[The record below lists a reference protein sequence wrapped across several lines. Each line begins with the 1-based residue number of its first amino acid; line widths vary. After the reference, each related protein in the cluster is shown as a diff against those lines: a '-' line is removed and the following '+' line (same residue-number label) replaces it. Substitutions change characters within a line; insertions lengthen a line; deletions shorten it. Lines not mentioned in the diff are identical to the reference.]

1 MTTKKT
7 ILLIEDNSDDAI
19 LTMRALE
26 KVEFV
31 FELDLAQN
39 GAEALDILYNHPSDS
54 AYQPHLILLDLNLPK
69 INGID
74 LLKRLKSDEQT
85 KRIPVVVLTS
95 SMDSGDMRRCMDLGA
110 NSYIQ
115 KPVDFIEFVDV
126 ANLIGKYWLS
136 LNKIS

>member
-1 MTTKKT
+1 MTTEKT
-7 ILLIEDNSDDAI
+7 ILLIEDDSDDAI

-31 FELDLAQN
+31 FKLDLARN
-39 GAEALDILYNHPSDS
+39 GSEALDILFNDASDI

-69 INGID
+69 VKGID
-74 LLKRLKSDEQT
+74 VLKRLKSDERT
-85 KRIPVVVLTS
+85 RRIPVIVLTS
-95 SMDSGDMRRCMDLGA
+95 SVDSSDMRQCMDFGA

-115 KPVDFIEFVDV
+115 KPVDFIEFIDV

-136 LNKIS
+136 LNKTI